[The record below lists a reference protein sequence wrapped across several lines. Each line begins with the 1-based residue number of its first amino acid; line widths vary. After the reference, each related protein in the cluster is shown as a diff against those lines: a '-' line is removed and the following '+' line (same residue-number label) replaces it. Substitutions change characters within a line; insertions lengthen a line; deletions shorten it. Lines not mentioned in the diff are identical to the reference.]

1 VRTRLTTVLVL
12 VGLWLGLGLGLS
24 LLTRRIADWFVM
36 TDELLYERLALSV
49 VRSHSLLPRVHTEV
63 IANVNQLYPL
73 VIAPVFRHGAVLHGF
88 HEAHVLNAFVMT
100 STLFPAYALA
110 KRVSQSSWLPYVV
123 AAASVAVPWMTLSSF
138 LLSEV
143 VAYPAFA
150 LALLASQATIARP
163 SARNDVLAAAALTV
177 AVLAR
182 TQFYALAVVL
192 AAAIVLHGLVARRLR
207 TTLRAH
213 VVLVVLYV
221 LGGVAAIGILASGRH
236 VLGTY
241 AQTANGNP
249 LPVQIFGSAPAHLAV
264 VALAGGLLPF
274 VVGGA
279 WLASNLGSS
288 ENTERHAFAWLAVTT
303 IVVLSVEVASFDLRF
318 GGGLVRDR
326 YLFYLTPVILT
337 AFAAALT
344 AARPPRW
351 SLAVPVALLAI
362 GFWRAPLT
370 SFVKL
375 NADTPAS
382 VINDWLLRELHGV
395 TGVRVF
401 LGLAAVVVAVAY
413 VEATVLLSRAAVAVG
428 AAVLLLVALPAETGY
443 AFKRLFAVNGTS
455 GLPITLD
462 QSIVFGWVDR
472 TITTNSEAVMVPYPV
487 IRGDYWANAGFWWD
501 FEFWNRSV
509 DREAAHPN
517 QFSGTPPGSF
527 PKIDPRF
534 DPTTGV
540 ANFDV
545 DSYVAQAAT
554 DARFHIEGRH
564 LATQRGVAIVFPDRP
579 WRADWVTYGLYP
591 DGWTRPDTPARIRV
605 FPGRKQARPVLRT
618 LRVTISAPENQQ
630 RPVALTSNTGTWKLQ
645 ATNSASEVQATVCV
659 PAHRPADVSLR
670 TIGASPVEGDP
681 STSLT
686 VGEPRS
692 AGVLVGQIVLEPPAA
707 GATCAP
713 SR

>member
-1 VRTRLTTVLVL
+1 MRTRLTTVLVL
-12 VGLWLGLGLGLS
+12 VGLWLGLALGLS

-49 VRSHSLLPRVHTEV
+49 DRSHSLLPRVHTEV

-100 STLFPAYALA
+100 STLFPVYVLA
-110 KRVSQSSWLPYVV
+110 KRVTQSSWLPYVV
-123 AAASVAVPWMTLSSF
+123 AVASVVVPWMTLSSF

-150 LALLASQATIARP
+150 LALLAIQATIAQP
-163 SARNDVLAAAALTV
+163 SARNDVLAAAAITV

-192 AAAIVLHGLVARRLR
+192 AAAIVLRGLVERRLR
-207 TTLRAH
+207 DTLRAH
-213 VVLVVLYV
+213 LTLVVLFL

-241 AQTANGNP
+241 AQTASGNP
-249 LPVQIFGSAPAHLAV
+249 LPAQIVGSAPAHLAI

-279 WLASNLGSS
+279 WLSSNLGSS
-288 ENTERHAFAWLAVTT
+288 ESSERHAFAWLALTT
-303 IVVLSVEVASFDLRF
+303 IVTLTIEVASFDLRF

-382 VINDWLLRELHGV
+382 VLNDWLLRELHGV
-395 TGVRVF
+395 TGVRIF
-401 LGLAAVVVAVAY
+401 LALAAVVVAAAY
-413 VEATVLLSRAAVAVG
+413 VEATLLLPRATVALA

-443 AFKRLFAVNGTS
+443 AFKRLFAVDGTS

-462 QSIVFGWVDR
+462 QSVVFGWVDR

-501 FEFWNRSV
+501 LEFWNRSV

-527 PKIDPRF
+527 PKIDPHF
-534 DPTTGV
+534 DPETGL

-554 DARFHIEGRH
+554 DARFHIEGRF
-564 LATQRGVAIVFPDRP
+564 LTIQRGVSIVFPDRP

-591 DGWTRPDTPARIRV
+591 DGWTRPGTPARIRV
-605 FPGRKQARPVLRT
+605 FPSRNQAGPQLRT

-630 RPVALTSNTGTWKLQ
+630 RPVTLTSNTGTWKLG
-645 ATNSASEVQATVCV
+645 ATNSPSEAQATVCV
-659 PAHRPADVSLR
+659 PTNRPADVRL
-670 TIGASPVEGDP
+670 TATGASPVEGDP
-681 STSLT
+681 STSVT
-686 VGEPRS
+686 MGEPRN
-692 AGVLVGQIVLEPPAA
+692 AGVLVGQIVLEPAAA